1 MKTNLKYVFL
11 TATALLTAAMPA
23 VAELRSEAECR
34 EIASQKVARQLMKRS
49 LANVTLAATSGAFDA
64 FDKEA
69 ATAYYVYNIGDKGFA
84 IISAE
89 GTNPVLAYSSTAS
102 FPTDTTAMPDNLLWW
117 LKAQEEAARNAAAA
131 PQGPKPLASLS
142 APAKAVETTA
152 VEPILG
158 DISWSQ
164 DAPFNN
170 LCPENSV
177 TGCAA
182 TAMAMIMKH
191 YNYPR
196 IGKGNHAYTT
206 SPMQYDMSYDYEEKP
221 FDWNNI
227 LPRYEAGEYTEANA
241 TAVAELMKACGVA
254 IDMEYSSTVSSAN
267 ALKVPDALIDHFRY
281 NDNTLFRI
289 RQAYTNDEW
298 KQMINDEL
306 TAGRPVLYNGS
317 SKQIGHE
324 FVIDGSNADGLYHV
338 NWGWAGQCDGYFD
351 ISLLDPQTPGIGGGE
366 AGNGGY
372 IYNQGMVTRIKPE
385 KDDKADYTHSWYMQ
399 GLVLLNELDS
409 KNSMSATD
417 KIDVGVYTLA
427 NYGHTFYG
435 DGALVLVKELD
446 GEPAA
451 IIGKQAYTQVA
462 PSYGGNVE
470 YAGTIPADLEEGLYY
485 LYVACKPYKGDS
497 WDRVRATQG
506 FDSYYRVSYRNGRLK
521 FYNTAKQPSLSGSI
535 KVNNELKINTFG
547 NFTVTVKNTGKDF
560 YYGYVG
566 VLITPSP
573 ESEQNAMYYE
583 TMYLDPGEEKSIE
596 LNRALVIN
604 GNFHLQEGESQIC
617 GIYSAGEYM
626 YPLTAFEPVQIGFA
640 NAPKLKLTQEL
651 TCQEVFK
658 SGEEFFI
665 PFSVDCIGEY
675 KYNLVAGVFPW
686 GTYQTTTIL
695 STPLD
700 LHEGDHLDSEIRGY
714 FKPALAE
721 GKYLVALLAYD
732 MKTGQYDSELG
743 FTYFEVK
750 GKSAIDGIEA
760 EGEPAPMYFNLQGQP
775 VANPHSGDILIR
787 VDRHGSR
794 KVVF

>member
-11 TATALLTAAMPA
+11 TATALLTAVMPA
-23 VAELRSEAECR
+23 AAELRSEAECR

-49 LANVTLAATSGAFDA
+49 QANVTLAATSRAFDA

-89 GTNPVLAYSSTAS
+89 GTNPVLAYSTIAS
-102 FPTDTTAMPDNLLWW
+102 FPTDTTAMPDNILWW
-117 LKAQEEAARNAAAA
+117 LKAQEEAARHAAAA
-131 PQGPKPLASLS
+131 PEGPKPLASLS
-142 APAKAVETTA
+142 APAKTVETTA
-152 VEPILG
+152 VAPILG
-158 DISWSQ
+158 DISWNQ

-170 LCPENSV
+170 LCPEKSV

-196 IGKGNHAYTT
+196 IGKGNHSYTT
-206 SPMQYDMSYDYEEKP
+206 SLMQYNVSYDFEEKP
-221 FDWNNI
+221 FDWNNM
-227 LPRYEAGEYTEANA
+227 LPRYEAGNYSEANA
-241 TAVAELMKACGVA
+241 SAVAELMKACGVS
-254 IDMEYSSTVSSAN
+254 INMDYRTTVSSAN
-267 ALKVPDALIDHFRY
+267 ALKVPDALINNFRY

-306 TAGRPVLYNGS
+306 KAGRPVLYNGS
-317 SKQIGHE
+317 SKEIGHE
-324 FVIDGSNADGLYHV
+324 FVIDGSDADGLYHV

-351 ISLLDPQTPGIGGGE
+351 ISLLDPQNPGIGGGSS
-366 AGNGGY
+366 AAGGY
-372 IYNQGMVTRIKPE
+372 TRNQGMVIRIKPE
-385 KDDKADYTHSWYMQ
+385 KDDKSEYTHNWFMQ
-399 GLVLLNELDS
+399 GMVIISELDS
-409 KNSMSATD
+409 KNSMSATE
-417 KIDVGVYTLA
+417 KIDIGVYTLA
-427 NYGHTFYG
+427 NYGHTFNG
-435 DGALVLVKELD
+435 EGALVLAKELD

-462 PSYGGNVE
+462 PSYGGNIE
-470 YAGTIPADLEEGLYY
+470 YAGTIPTDLEEGMYY
-485 LYVACKPYKGDS
+485 LYVASKPYKGDS

-506 FDSYYRVSYRNGRLK
+506 FDSYYRVSYRNGRLT
-521 FYNTAKQPSLSGSI
+521 FYSTNKKPTLTGNIEVK
-535 KVNNELKINTFG
+535 NELKINSYG
-547 NFTVTVKNTGKDF
+547 NFEVTAKNTGKDF

-566 VLITPSP
+566 VLITPSQD
-573 ESEQNAMYYE
+573 SDRYAMFYD
-583 TMYLDPGEEKSIE
+583 TMYLDPGEEKTLEI
-596 LNRALVIN
+596 NRALVIN
-604 GNFHLQEGESQIC
+604 DNFFFQEGESLIC
-617 GIYSAGEYM
+617 GIYSYGDYM
-626 YPLTAFEPVQIGFA
+626 YPLSAFEPVEIGFT
-640 NAPKLKLTQEL
+640 NAPKLSLTKEL

-700 LHEGDHLDSEIRGY
+700 MKEGDHVDSEIRGY
-714 FKPALAE
+714 FHPALAE

-732 MKTGQYDSELG
+732 MRSGQYDSELG

-775 VANPHSGDILIR
+775 VANPQPGDILIR